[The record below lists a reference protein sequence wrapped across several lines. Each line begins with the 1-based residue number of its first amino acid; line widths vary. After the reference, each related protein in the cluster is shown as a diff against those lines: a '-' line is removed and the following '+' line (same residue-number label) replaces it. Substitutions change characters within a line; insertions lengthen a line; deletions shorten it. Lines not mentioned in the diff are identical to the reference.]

1 MAYSL
6 GLLYIYHIYPR
17 PISSLPVSLPEGG
30 REGGQ
35 GRGRKGREGPA
46 EKGGREG
53 EGGGREG
60 AAGERGGGEGGA
72 EGTEGNFT

>member
-1 MAYSL
+1 MAYRPI
-6 GLLYIYHIYPR
+6 IYHIYPR

-35 GRGRKGREGPA
+35 GAR
-46 EKGGREG
+46 EKGAGGGGGERWAGGGGRR
-53 EGGGREG
+53 EGGGGRREG
-60 AAGERGGGEGGA
+60 GRGGYRA